1 MDSLDLVILAA
12 FLLFFLYFRK
22 SSSPNRGPNLPVPS
36 FQDKS
41 SPVSEAQTADS
52 NTKRTTNMSPAQQQ
66 SQSQSQSQS
75 QPQVTSTSRD
85 ILELLTQ
92 NNKNYLVLYTTQTGT
107 SETYARQ
114 FSRELA
120 VKFGLNVLCINVE
133 SVDFDSLTNLPPE
146 MSTISIFAS
155 TYGEGEFPEDAV
167 QFEEFMDTLVP
178 DELSH
183 LRFTLFGFGNSS
195 YENYNAAAKK
205 ILKCFTEAG
214 ATLVGKFGM
223 ADDALLGTD
232 EDYLAWKDDTLDEL
246 RDRLQLHEANGNA
259 MSVYCYTVL
268 DSKQFPNLDTVSLG
282 EPSLQYLP
290 CNELPFNKEKGLYT
304 GPFGPK
310 FPYVAPIIRSRELF
324 SEKSGRN
331 CIHVEFDI
339 SGSNMKYSTGDY
351 LVVLP
356 SNPNEKVEQFLDTF
370 GLNRDEIFEL
380 TARDPTTPFPFP
392 FPTTVGAV
400 VRYYMEITG
409 PISRQFFGMLT
420 QFTSD
425 ESIKQ
430 KIQRIS
436 KNKDC
441 FHREITSQYFNIAD
455 AVLYLTGGKP
465 WTNIP
470 FEHLIENVPKI
481 KPRYYSI
488 SSSALSEKQTI
499 HITAVVENEPLDNL
513 ASGTNDT
520 HGEVETTCNRH
531 VYGITTNLFRDIQLH
546 QSNDSNTVNHIEYDL
561 EGPHNL
567 YSNYK
572 LPIYI
577 KRSTFKLPTNP
588 RTPVLMVGPGTGV
601 APFRGFIR
609 ERVKYLELQA
619 DSNVKLGKHL
629 LFYGCRNESDFL
641 YKDEWPVY
649 AKSLGDAFEMHVAHS
664 RVPGEKKVYVQ
675 DLMKEHTDEI
685 FQLLMDGGFIYVCG
699 DAKGMARDV
708 HQTFVEILAQKMQ
721 ILEEDAA
728 EMIKMFRTAGRYQ
741 EDIW

>member
-12 FLLFFLYFRK
+12 FLLFLLYLRK
-22 SSSPNRGPNLPVPS
+22 SPLPNRYSGTSVPS
-36 FQDKS
+36 SQDNVNTTSK
-41 SPVSEAQTADS
+41 VQTADL
-52 NTKRTTNMSPAQQQ
+52 NIKRTTHMSPIEQP
-66 SQSQSQSQS
+66 SQSQA
-75 QPQVTSTSRD
+75 TSTSRD
-85 ILELLTQ
+85 IPELLTQ

-107 SETYARQ
+107 SEAYSRQ

-120 VKFGLNVLCINVE
+120 VKFGLNVLCTNVE
-133 SVDFDSLTNLPPE
+133 SVDSDSLASLPPE

-155 TYGEGEFPEDAV
+155 TYGEGEFPEDAT
-167 QFEEFMDTLVP
+167 QFEEYMDMLVP

-183 LRFTLFGFGNSS
+183 LKFTLFGFGNSS

-214 ATLVGKFGM
+214 ATLVGEFGL
-223 ADDALLGTD
+223 ADDALLSTD
-232 EDYLAWKDDTLDEL
+232 EDYLAWKEDTLDEL
-246 RDRLQLHEANGNA
+246 RDRLQLHEAHGDS
-259 MSVYCYTVL
+259 MSVYSYKVL
-268 DSKQFPNLDTVSLG
+268 DPKQFPNLDTVSLG
-282 EPSLQYLP
+282 EPSPQYLP
-290 CNELPFNKEKGLYT
+290 CNELPFNKEKGVYT
-304 GPFGPK
+304 GPFGPR

-324 SEKSGRN
+324 TEKSGRN

-351 LVVLP
+351 LVILP

-380 TARDPTTPFPFP
+380 TARDPTTPLPFP

-400 VRYYMEITG
+400 VRHYMEITG
-409 PISRQFFGMLT
+409 PISRQFFGMLA

-425 ESIKQ
+425 DSIKK
-430 KIQRIS
+430 KIGQIS
-436 KNKDC
+436 RNKEN

-470 FEHLIENVPKI
+470 FDHLIENVPKI

-499 HITAVVENEPLDNL
+499 HITAVVENEPLGNL
-513 ASGTNDT
+513 VGGTNGT
-520 HGEVETTCNRH
+520 HANVETSCNRH
-531 VYGITTNLFRDIQLH
+531 VYGVTTNLLRDIQLH
-546 QSNDSNTVNHIEYDL
+546 QNNDSNTFEHIEYDL
-561 EGPHNL
+561 KGPHNL

-588 RTPVLMVGPGTGV
+588 RTPLLMIGPGTGV

-619 DSNVKLGKHL
+619 DSNVKLGKHV

-649 AKSLGDAFEMHVAHS
+649 AKSLGDAFEMHVAYS

-699 DAKGMARDV
+699 DAKGMARGV
-708 HQTFVEILAQKMQ
+708 HQTFIEILVQKMQ
-721 ILEEDAA
+721 ILEGEAA
-728 EMIKMFRTAGRYQ
+728 EMLKMFRTAGRYQ